1 MAFKIALCLS
11 IIALTRSFC
20 FVPGSRR
27 VPTGLFAEDSKIE
40 KGKVVPDTTAKADPV
55 KDSYEYNKMSQE
67 DIDRYGPGTM
77 ADFVDFEEFDGGD
90 GQMGVAGD
98 GQAGLEAIGRDTQK
112 TVVKTE
118 KPRGLALGGGTSR
131 ERSAKNAWGSS
142 SGYAE
147 ELVAKGV
154 DTARAQQFENYA
166 NQIELNKVR
175 KAADELASLDESKH
189 IDEDWRMLGKFGVER
204 NQDFDLEQ
212 TFGPVVPDLNNI
224 EEEIVMKANVNA
236 LAFQTILL
244 RNPFMGFLDFR
255 AALSDD
261 SPLQWK
267 VEPQEGNISQ
277 KKRY

>member
-1 MAFKIALCLS
+1 MIL
-11 IIALTRSFC
+11 R
-20 FVPGSRR
+20 
-27 VPTGLFAEDSKIE
+27 
-40 KGKVVPDTTAKADPV
+40 
-55 KDSYEYNKMSQE
+55 
-67 DIDRYGPGTM
+67 
-77 ADFVDFEEFDGGD
+77 
-90 GQMGVAGD
+90 
-98 GQAGLEAIGRDTQK
+98 

-142 SGYAE
+142 TGYAE

-212 TFGPVVPDLNNI
+212 V
-224 EEEIVMKANVNA
+224 
-236 LAFQTILL
+236 
-244 RNPFMGFLDFR
+244 R
-255 AALSDD
+255 LS
-261 SPLQWK
+261 
-267 VEPQEGNISQ
+267 
-277 KKRY
+277 